1 MNTPYESRDLGSTR
15 DAPLLLAQPRR
26 CEAGAGATWFGQAWT
41 LFKAEPGLWLGMSVV
56 FLILVGVLN
65 FIPVLNLLLSVG
77 FGVLAAG
84 WIVAAY
90 ELDENQNLKFE
101 QLFAGFNRHTG
112 QLFLLGLLYLVGVLL
127 CVAVAVIV
135 ALVFG
140 GASVMGMTHQG
151 GTANGFEMLAMLL
164 GFLVAMAL
172 MVPLA
177 MSIWFAPALIAF
189 NGMDAI
195 AAMKLSFHACWLNM
209 LPFLIYGLVLM
220 GLLFLCLLTCGLGL
234 LVLLPIMYISY
245 YTSYRAV
252 LTEG

>member
-1 MNTPYESRDLGSTR
+1 MNDSFSTSPSLG
-15 DAPLLLAQPRR
+15 DGPQLLAEPRA
-26 CEAGAGATWFGQAWT
+26 CEAGAGARWLSQAWT
-41 LFKAEPGLWLGMSVV
+41 LFKAQPGLWLGMSVV
-56 FLILVGVLN
+56 FLVVMMVLN
-65 FIPVLNLLLSVG
+65 FIPFVNLVLGVG

-90 ELDENQNLKFE
+90 ELDEKQNLKFE
-101 QLFAGFNRHTG
+101 QLLAGFSRHTG
-112 QLFLLGLLYLVGVLL
+112 QLFLLGLLYVVGLLL
-127 CVAVAVIV
+127 CVVVALIV